1 MDKKYL
7 KIKQSVREVGRNA
20 VRVRVFAGVALIGIS
35 LLILL
40 LAGLILA
47 PYLSSLP
54 YARAGFLVSCV
65 LVAAYLFYRCVIVP
79 VRPLRS
85 DENVALM
92 IEKRHPGL
100 KDLLVSSFQ
109 LGGDMEDPDKPEFFS
124 HELVG
129 QLFRQTEER
138 LQGVKLED
146 AVDRSDLSRNVKVLL
161 GAVCIVSLLVFLNP
175 DLVGR
180 RIHLFLRPDS
190 GKAVFVEPGASVIGD
205 ITLTYRYPVYTG
217 LKPRTVSGSGG
228 DIRAVRGSEVE
239 IVALSSHP
247 VASADILI
255 GESTRVHMTLETPNT
270 MKGSLIVLEN
280 GSYRLDV
287 LPEGGKLSHKSRP
300 HRIVVEEDAYPEANI
315 LSPEGKKVVSES
327 DVVKLKYDA
336 TDDFGLK
343 EISLVVGEGSGAER
357 SRKVLKVMRRMETEY
372 KDTFN
377 WELSLLKLSPGE
389 KVPYYLEVLDNDAV
403 SGPKVARSKT
413 QYIEVYSMQQ
423 RHEDLL
429 TLQDELLKEMIR
441 LLAEHLVNRPD
452 AATSIDDLLLQQE
465 VLRQRS
471 VDLLVL
477 FDRVL
482 AEMEDDAL
490 ANYAVYY
497 GLQNMRD
504 MIFQLRDEKEK
515 YLEDAVR
522 YGSTSMSMS
531 MSRSMSRAEVDVDVD
546 ADVDADTDIMRRVQS
561 MQDEEVVEL
570 ENDVMFLVEFLRKQR
585 LDDVLH
591 QERKIQDI
599 QKSLTDLLQDLADGK
614 TDGLDEGAAKEMQKL
629 EEMIRSLLDKLRQ
642 MSSNWGDEFLNLE
655 ALKGLEEPDFNKKI
669 QEMRDAL
676 AWGDTEAAL
685 KAAMNAVNSLEK
697 MLSEMGRHAQEY
709 VDSTYSKTL
718 QEMSELDRRLREL
731 EEGERKVAQQTEKLK
746 KEIQSRTFEDMDK
759 TLGEFFQRQLNRL
772 EAMKDN
778 LSQIEKS
785 FAESPDVSGYSQME
799 RDADSLLKKRNQA
812 MRSPYDYGDVTAG
825 GFTDEEYAS
834 LADKLGELNE
844 ARRQKPL
851 LDTFDE
857 MSKSLPQIQER
868 LSQLEEMLKGEDFK
882 ESLGLAQETMRS
894 LKFWDFQVQRHS
906 FEGSSMQGEDGY
918 PSDEDAPADREFE
931 ELGEVAGKMVAEASD
946 LNERM
951 VEDLQSLQES
961 FEEMKGRELTGEERK
976 EFDKLARRQAEL
988 GDQAQGMADSMEQL
1002 GGSNPSVGSEP
1013 GEKMGEARMFMGK
1026 AEGKLGSRDGPGA
1039 LMDEREALYRLS
1051 EARKGL
1057 GKAMERMSKGMM
1069 SGGMSMP
1076 KYVMRGNRV
1085 TGDGRSGFAMG
1096 DVEIPSEESYKV
1108 PKEFR
1113 EDILEA
1119 MKKGLPRRYS
1129 ELNKDYYRKLVE

>member
-20 VRVRVFAGVALIGIS
+20 VRVRVFTGVALIGIS
-35 LLILL
+35 LLILI

-47 PYLSSLP
+47 PHLSSLP

-175 DLVGR
+175 GLVGR
-180 RIHLFLRPDS
+180 RVQLFLGPDS
-190 GKAVFVEPGASVIGD
+190 GKAVSVEPGAPVIGD

-228 DIRAVRGSEVE
+228 DIRALKGSEVE

-247 VASADILI
+247 VSSADILI

-280 GSYRLDV
+280 GSYRLVV
-287 LPEGGKLSHKSRP
+287 LPEGGKLSNKSRP
-300 HRIVVEEDAYPEANI
+300 RRIVVEEDAYPETNI
-315 LSPEGKKVVSES
+315 LSPKGKKVVSES

-343 EISLVVGEGSGAER
+343 EISLVVGEGTGGER
-357 SRKVLKVMRRMETEY
+357 SRKMLKVMRQMETEY

-413 QYIEVYSMQQ
+413 QYLEVYSTQQ

-429 TLQDELLKEMIR
+429 ALQDELLNEMIR

-452 AATSIDDLLLQQE
+452 VATSIDDLLLQQE
-465 VLRQRS
+465 VLRQRT
-471 VDLLVL
+471 VDFIVL

-482 AEMEDDAL
+482 AQMEDDAL

-504 MIFQLRDEKEK
+504 MVSRLSDEKEK
-515 YLEDAVR
+515 NLEDAVR
-522 YGSTSMSMS
+522 NGSMSW
-531 MSRSMSRAEVDVDVD
+531 SRADVDVD
-546 ADVDADTDIMRRVQS
+546 ADASIMRRVQS

-591 QERKIQDI
+591 QEGKIQDI

-614 TDGLDEGAAKEMQKL
+614 TDGLDERAAKEMQKL
-629 EEMIRSLLDKLRQ
+629 EEMIRSLLDKLQQ
-642 MSSNWGDEFLNLE
+642 MSSNWDDEFLNLE

-676 AWGDTEAAL
+676 ARGDTEAAL
-685 KAAMNAVNSLEK
+685 KAAMSAVNSLEK
-697 MLSEMGRHAQEY
+697 MLSEMGQHAQEY
-709 VDSTYSKTL
+709 VDSTYSKAL

-746 KEIQSRTFEDMDK
+746 KEMQSRTFEDMDQA
-759 TLGEFFQRQLNRL
+759 LSEFFQRQLSRL
-772 EAMKDN
+772 EAMKDD
-778 LSQIEKS
+778 LSQVEKS
-785 FAESPDVSGYSQME
+785 FAESSDVSGYSQME
-799 RDADSLLKKRNQA
+799 RDADNLLKKRNQA

-834 LADKLGELNE
+834 LADKLGELSE

-882 ESLGLAQETMRS
+882 ESLGLAEETMRS

-906 FEGSSMQGEDGY
+906 FEGTRMQGEDGY

-931 ELGEVAGKMVAEASD
+931 ELGETAGKMVAEAGD

-961 FEEMKGRELTGEERK
+961 FEKMKGRELTEEERK
-976 EFDKLARRQAEL
+976 EFAELARRQAEL

-1002 GGSNPSVGSEP
+1002 GGGNPSVGSEP

-1039 LMDEREALYRLS
+1039 LMDERESLYRLS

-1069 SGGMSMP
+1069 SGGMPMP
-1076 KYVMRGNRV
+1076 KYVMKGGRDM
-1085 TGDGRSGFAMG
+1085 GDGRSGFAMG